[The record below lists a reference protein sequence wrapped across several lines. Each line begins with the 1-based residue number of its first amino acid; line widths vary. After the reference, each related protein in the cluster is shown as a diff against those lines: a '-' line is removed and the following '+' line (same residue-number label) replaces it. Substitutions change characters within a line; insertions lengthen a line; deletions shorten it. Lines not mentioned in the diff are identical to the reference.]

1 MKRRNFIRNVAAG
14 TTTAAVVSTGLVH
27 ANDGMAPKDD
37 PNFFDTIVVGG
48 GFAGVTAARDVSR
61 AGYKTL
67 LLDARTR
74 LGGRTFTTDFAGHEA
89 DMGGTWVGWG
99 QPNVWAE
106 KMRYDIPVVA
116 SASAGADHCVWYEG
130 GKRKTGNASD
140 YWPTVYEAYDK
151 FYAPAFE
158 YLPRPYNPLYLG
170 EKLKEL
176 DNISSFDAIEAL
188 DLTPYQKEALHSFA
202 GINAHSNSRNASYL
216 DQLRWL
222 SLSAFNKDFL
232 WGNISTYRFVHGTK
246 NLIDHMHAD
255 SEAQLKTGS
264 AVVKVEQEKDL
275 VTITT
280 NRKETFRARAVIM
293 ALPLNV
299 WPDIEFKPGLS
310 SIKQAASKEGHTGS
324 GVKVY
329 MHIKGRLPVS
339 FCNGPQDMPLNFL
352 FTEYDEENQILIGF
366 GGSPDYLDINDDED
380 VEKALHQYLPEAKL
394 LESYGYDWNLDPY
407 SKGTWCTYPP
417 GMLTTALTELQRP
430 EGNVYFAGAD
440 IANGWRGFIDGAIES
455 GARSAQQVSQKLKS

>member
-1 MKRRNFIRNVAAG
+1 MKRRNFIKNVAAG
-14 TTTAAVVSTGLVH
+14 TTTAAVAASGLVQ
-27 ANDGMAPKDD
+27 AKESQATKNDI
-37 PNFFDTIVVGG
+37 NFFDVIVVGG

-61 AGYKTL
+61 AGNKTL

-74 LGGRTFTTDFAGHEA
+74 LGGRTFTTNFAGHEA

-106 KMRYDIPVVA
+106 KMRYDLPVVA

-130 GKRKTGNASD
+130 GKRKTGGAND
-140 YWPTVYEAYDK
+140 FWPTVYEAYDK

-158 YLPRPYNPLYLG
+158 YLPQPHNPLYLG
-170 EKLKEL
+170 EKLKKL
-176 DNISSFDAIEAL
+176 DNIRAFDAIEAL
-188 DLTPYQKEALHSFA
+188 DLSRYQKEALHSYA
-202 GINAHSNSRNASYL
+202 GINGHSNSRNSSYL
-216 DQLRWL
+216 DQLRWFA
-222 SLSAFNKDFL
+222 LSAFNKDFL
-232 WGNISTYRFVHGTK
+232 WGNTGTYRFVHGTK
-246 NLIDHMHAD
+246 SLIDHMHGD

-264 AVVKVEQEKDL
+264 AVVKVEQQNDTVAL
-275 VTITT
+275 TT

-329 MHIKGRLPVS
+329 MRIKGRLPRA
-339 FCNGPQDMPLNFL
+339 FCSGTQEMPLSFV
-352 FTEYDEENQILIGF
+352 FTEYDEEDQILIGF
-366 GGSPDYLDINDDED
+366 GGSPDYLDVNDDEE
-380 VEKALHQYLPEAKL
+380 VEKALHRYLPEAQL
-394 LESYGYDWNLDPY
+394 LESYAYDWNLDPY
-407 SKGTWCTYPP
+407 SKGTWCMFPP
-417 GMLTTALTELQRP
+417 GMLTTALKELQRP

-455 GARSAQQVSQKLKS
+455 GARNAQLVSKKLAS